1 MKLRDHVLAQPSQ
14 RGPSRSVKPI
24 ASVSARPPGRADTGL
39 LHDWWNPAIKYPNL
53 LLLGD
58 DGEPL
63 QSCRRCGF
71 MQTSA
76 NIDRANCP
84 GIVHVTLR

>member
-1 MKLRDHVLAQPSQ
+1 MKPRDRALAQPAG
-14 RGPSRSVKPI
+14 RGPSWSVKPI
-24 ASVSARPPGRADTGL
+24 ASASARSPGRADTGL
-39 LHDWWNPAIKYPNL
+39 LHDWWNPAVEYPNL

-71 MQTSA
+71 MQSA
-76 NIDRANCP
+76 SNIDRANCP
-84 GIVHVTLR
+84 GVVHVTLR